1 MSEQKRST
9 GIRLTARGAVASV
22 LVFTLLGSLLQA
34 LLGLPAL
41 IGLMFVA
48 GCGAAVALVNRRDLL
63 SLVVSPPL
71 VFFTAT
77 LIAEAVRALGA
88 TSPIQALGLGMLTK
102 LSAGAPW
109 LFGGSL
115 LVLLVAWRR
124 GLAQCVRDLR
134 EELRAAG
141 PDIPRP
147 RSGDSVGYAPE
158 PEGYFEPKVYGT
170 PREGQ

>member
-1 MSEQKRST
+1 MSEQKRGG
-9 GIRLTARGAVASV
+9 GIRLTARGAVAFVLAATLVGSV
-22 LVFTLLGSLLQA
+22 LQA
-34 LLGLPAL
+34 LLGLSPL
-41 IGLMFVA
+41 TGLAFVA
-48 GCGAAVALVNRRDLL
+48 GCVAAVSLVNRRDLL

-71 VFFTAT
+71 VFFLAT
-77 LIAEAVRALGA
+77 LIVEAVRSLGA
-88 TSPIQALGLGMLTK
+88 SSPIQAFSLGMLTK

-115 LVLLVAWRR
+115 LVLVIAWRR

-141 PDIPRP
+141 PAVPRP
-147 RSGDSVGYAPE
+147 RAGGSAGYAPE